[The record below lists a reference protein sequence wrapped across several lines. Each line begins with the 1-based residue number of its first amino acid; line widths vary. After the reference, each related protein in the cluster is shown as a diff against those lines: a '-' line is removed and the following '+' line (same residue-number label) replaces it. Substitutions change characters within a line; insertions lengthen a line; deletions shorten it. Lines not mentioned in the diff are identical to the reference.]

1 MNMKLSVFLVILALF
16 SSCVDFKKS
25 EQLELIDALSLKLS
39 EIQEIKSGSIDSVQS
54 YMAKVVGLDSLLKHS
69 YQNDTLSFYDAENID
84 LFINLKV
91 VLPDL
96 NTAMVEI
103 DSVIMIKSNS
113 IERLRKDVENSTGV
127 RSKYPEFIAFEKEEI
142 LKIKNQL
149 IENQL
154 LLIELMEAFNSLFP
168 KLNDYLSSFVK
179 GEIIIE

>member
-1 MNMKLSVFLVILALF
+1 MNMKFSVFLVLLTLS

-25 EQLELIDALSLKLS
+25 EQLEMIDALSLKLS
-39 EIQEIKSGSIDSVQS
+39 EIQEIKLGSIDSVQV
-54 YMAKVVGLDSLLKHS
+54 YMVKVTRLDSLLKQS
-69 YQNDTLSFYDAENID
+69 YQSDTLSFYDAKNID

-91 VLPDL
+91 VLPEL

-103 DSVIMIKSNS
+103 DSVIIIKRNS

-127 RSKYPEFIAFEKEEI
+127 RSRYPEFIAFEKEEI
-142 LKIKNQL
+142 LKVKNQL

-154 LLIELMEAFNSLFP
+154 LLIELMDTFNSLFP

-179 GEIIIE
+179 GEIIIK